1 MILKFILRR
10 LIVNNTQKFHIWEIP
25 HSFYTTQKWLPMM
38 EEAVN
43 KVLYNYSDGIM
54 PILKSEYWEY
64 RQDLAN
70 AA

>member
-1 MILKFILRR
+1 MILSVQLR
-10 LIVNNTQKFHIWEIP
+10 K
-25 HSFYTTQKWLPMM
+25 M

-43 KVLYNYSDGIM
+43 KALYDYSDGIM